1 MHKKLGKIL
10 SSSLLAATMLTTA
23 TVSFVAPM
31 SASAGNMLG
40 QSNFDDGIGLPW
52 HTCETN
58 PAKQTFDIS
67 GGTYNV
73 EIKNNDGPESRW
85 DLQLRHRVNFIQ
97 KSAITAVRLKFGT
110 MIWVQTARTSMLLG
124 TA

>member
-40 QSNFDDGIGLPW
+40 QSNFDDGVGLPW

-67 GGTYNV
+67 GGIV
-73 EIKNNDGPESRW
+73 W
-85 DLQLRHRVNFIQ
+85 LQ
-97 KSAITAVRLKFGT
+97 
-110 MIWVQTARTSMLLG
+110 
-124 TA
+124 